1 MGIVE
6 SRDEVQR
13 ASFRERMFEAAEL
26 TVDEVVEKV
35 LKQFLWIDKLH
46 GVMFRRNLRQLVE
59 EGLEEG

>member
-1 MGIVE
+1 MGMVE